1 VETFLYVIIGLIV
14 LDAGVDLIGAA
25 AEKIRE
31 LRGKG

>member
-1 VETFLYVIIGLIV
+1 METFIYVVVGLIV
-14 LDAGVDLIGAA
+14 LDAVVDLIGAA